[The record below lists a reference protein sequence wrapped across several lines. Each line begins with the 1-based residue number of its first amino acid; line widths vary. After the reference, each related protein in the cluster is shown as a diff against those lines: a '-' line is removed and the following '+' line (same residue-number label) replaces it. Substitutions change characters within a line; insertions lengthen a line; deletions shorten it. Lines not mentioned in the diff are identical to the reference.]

1 MSTSAQSSGARPPG
15 SIALLDGA
23 FDLLR
28 AAPASAWLVWAM
40 GCLPF
45 GLGVIAFVG
54 EMTGSANA
62 GELLPAHAL
71 ALALLFLWMTANQAR
86 FARRLRPLL
95 DGAAPTQPAI
105 ASQIVV
111 GGTSVLMLP
120 LAALSILGFPWMA
133 AFYYSA
139 SASDAPDT
147 GGIYRYGS
155 RQASTWSFSMVND
168 FLITL
173 LLGLVVFLNVFVLLA
188 SGPALFRT
196 LTGQES
202 VFTRDPSG
210 MMNGTLF
217 TAAVVITWLLLDPLL
232 RAMFVIRCFRVD
244 AIRTGVDLRAAIRRG
259 AGVLMLLLTLFAL
272 PVKAAQPSKTPQ
284 QSVDPPRLDRSI
296 REVTHRPEFLWQ
308 EPRAVETSAP
318 ANAFVRFTQDA
329 VRFIGNIVHEVFDWL
344 GAVIQAILRWLLG
357 HQQEMPPDDAGRRGL
372 PYAAPILY
380 VLMALA
386 AGAVVFLFLRI
397 RRERRKAQLVPTVAA
412 PELLDLASEHV
423 APDQAPEDEWLATA
437 ARLLDAGNLRLAMR
451 ALYLAVLASLGE
463 AGLIT
468 IHRARSNLDYQREVA
483 RRARGN
489 VRLLQTFRGLVAA
502 FERTWYGDHAMS
514 REDFDGFR
522 RSAQDAAASSLKT
535 RDRTPAASVV
545 RGSTESALE
554 MRTRGGT

>member
-1 MSTSAQSSGARPPG
+1 MKKSSRPPG

-62 GELLPAHAL
+62 GDVLSAHAL

-95 DGAAPTQPAI
+95 DGATPKQPAI
-105 ASQIVV
+105 APQIVV
-111 GGTSVLMLP
+111 GGTSLLMLP

-147 GGIYRYGS
+147 RGVYRYAS
-155 RQASTWSFSMVND
+155 RQASTWSFSGVND
-168 FLITL
+168 FLMSL
-173 LLGLVVFLNVFVLLA
+173 LLGLVVFMNVFVLLA
-188 SGPALFRT
+188 SGPVLFRT
-196 LTGQES
+196 FTGEES
-202 VFTRDPSG
+202 VFTRNPSG

-244 AIRTGVDLRAAIRRG
+244 AIRSGVDLSAAIRRG
-259 AGVLMLLLTLFAL
+259 AGVLALLLAL
-272 PVKAAQPSKTPQ
+272 LAPTMKAASVKAAP
-284 QSVDPPRLDRSI
+284 QSVDPPKLDRSI
-296 REVTHRPEFLWQ
+296 REVTHRPEFQWQ
-308 EPRAVETSAP
+308 EPRAVETGAP
-318 ANAFVRFTQDA
+318 SNAFVRFTQDA
-329 VRFIGNIVHEVFDWL
+329 VRFVGGIVYEVFDWL
-344 GAVIQAILRWLLG
+344 DSIVRAIVRWLSG
-357 HQQEMPPDDAGRRGL
+357 QQQELPPDGAGRRGL
-372 PYAAPILY
+372 RYAAPILY
-380 VLMALA
+380 VLIALA
-386 AGAVVFLFLRI
+386 AGAVVALLLRI
-397 RRERRKAQLVPTVAA
+397 RRERRKTQAVPTVAA
-412 PELLDLASEHV
+412 PEVLDLASEHV
-423 APDQAPEDEWLATA
+423 APDQAPEGEWLAMA

-451 ALYLAVLASLGE
+451 ALYLAVLASLGA

-468 IHRARSNLDYQREVA
+468 IHRARSNLDYQRELA

-489 VRLLQTFRGLVAA
+489 TKLLQTFRGLVAA
-502 FERTWYGDHAMS
+502 FERTWYGDHAIS
-514 REDFDGFR
+514 HGDFEVFR
-522 RSAQDAAASSLKT
+522 GNAM
-535 RDRTPAASVV
+535 
-545 RGSTESALE
+545 E